1 VKEEAA
7 KPPQETEDQIAASG
21 RSARARFADQ
31 SVAII
36 AGVDSRPGNETN
48 LASLRSDGNRR
59 TGGSMKQ
66 AREATPLWV
75 WIAFV
80 LVGVGIV
87 AYVVG
92 YSMFEDIIA
101 FLG

>member
-1 VKEEAA
+1 
-7 KPPQETEDQIAASG
+7 
-21 RSARARFADQ
+21 
-31 SVAII
+31 
-36 AGVDSRPGNETN
+36 
-48 LASLRSDGNRR
+48 
-59 TGGSMKQ
+59 MKQ